1 MDNKEAGIATYVD
14 AAAAMAGIQLD
25 QERRAAVITVMTR
38 IAAFAADL
46 DEQTIPLEVEVAGRF
61 IP

>member
-1 MDNKEAGIATYVD
+1 MDNKEADLATYVD

-25 QERRAAVITVMTR
+25 PERRAAVITVMTR

-46 DEQTIPLEVEVAGRF
+46 DELTIPLEVEVAGRF